1 MPMRS
6 FALASLLL
14 LSVTGCLGRLTTGQP
29 PVYFELSYERTAPQ
43 CTGARQ
49 GALRIWPFSASAP
62 YDREEMIILK
72 PSRKVRF
79 SPHFRW
85 IASPGA
91 MIADKLT
98 RDLAGSSPFAQ
109 VVAAA
114 NASAFGVQMSGHV
127 HEFVWED
134 LGNENHQARLDV
146 QISVW
151 SEEPER
157 HVLLQKHYRLAS
169 DRFRSGSA
177 EQFAEVMSRL
187 VAELSTRLREDL
199 CSGELHVSSSRLQV
213 DRSCRLLA
221 LCRAPGMNVSGR
233 TTGPGSSSRSS
244 D

>member
-1 MPMRS
+1 MSMQN

-14 LSVTGCLGRLTTGQP
+14 VAITGCLGGLTTGKP
-29 PVYFELSYERTAPQ
+29 PVYFGLSYESTAPP
-43 CTGARQ
+43 CTVSRQ
-49 GALRIWPFSASAP
+49 GSLRIWPFSASAP
-62 YDREEMIILK
+62 YDRDEMIILE

-85 IASPGA
+85 ITSPGA

-98 RDLAGSSPFAQ
+98 RDLAGSGPFAQ

-114 NASAFGVQMSGHV
+114 NASPFGVQMSGHV
-127 HEFVWED
+127 HEFAWED
-134 LGNENHQARLDV
+134 LGNENQQARLDL
-146 QISVW
+146 QISIW

-157 HVLLQKHYRLAS
+157 RVLYQNRYRLSS

-187 VAELSTRLREDL
+187 VAELSRRLQDDL
-199 CSGELHVSSSRLQV
+199 CAKQ
-213 DRSCRLLA
+213 
-221 LCRAPGMNVSGR
+221 
-233 TTGPGSSSRSS
+233 PGSWSQSS